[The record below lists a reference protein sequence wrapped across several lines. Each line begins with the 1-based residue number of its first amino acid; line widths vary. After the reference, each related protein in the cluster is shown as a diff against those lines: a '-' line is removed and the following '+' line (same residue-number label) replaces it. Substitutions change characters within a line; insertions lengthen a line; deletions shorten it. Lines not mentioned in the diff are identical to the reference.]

1 VLRLE
6 KTTEMPSLT
15 FHPLG
20 NADCCRIAL
29 VGGEQILFD
38 YADKRNPQDPDDK
51 RCDLKAELRSDMK
64 KLKKDVFAAVAF
76 THLDDDHVCGAEEVF
91 FLEHAAR
98 YQDGERFKI
107 EELWVPAAAIIDPDC
122 QDSAQIVRAE
132 ARYRLKQ
139 GKGIKVFSRPEKLQD
154 WLKAN
159 GLTLESRKD
168 LIVDAGKL
176 VPTFTLQGHGVE
188 FFVHSP
194 FASRLDDGSVL
205 DRNSDSIVVQ
215 ATFSVSNVLTRV
227 ILGSD
232 VKYQD
237 LEEIVRMTQLRKR
250 PERLEWD
257 VFKLP
262 HHCSYKSIGPDKGA
276 DKTEPTEKTAWL
288 YETQRRENALM
299 VSTSKPI
306 PLAGTAEDK
315 DDNPPHRQAAAYHK
329 THTPE
334 KRFKVTMEHP
344 SVSAPEKLVV
354 EIDGTKARFVS
365 GLIGGAAVIT
375 SRPSP
380 RMG

>member
-1 VLRLE
+1 
-6 KTTEMPSLT
+6 MPSLT
-15 FHPLG
+15 FYPLG

-29 VGGEQILFD
+29 GDGQQILFD
-38 YADKRNPQDPDDK
+38 YADQRNPKDSQDK
-51 RCDLKAELRSDMK
+51 RCDLKTEIRNDMK
-64 KLKKDVFAAVAF
+64 KAKKDDFAAVAF
-76 THLDDDHVCGAEEVF
+76 THLDDDHVCKSDEVF
-91 FLEHAAR
+91 YLEHAKR
-98 YQDGERFKI
+98 YQDGDRFKI
-107 EELWVPAAAIIDPDC
+107 QELWVPAAAIIDSDC
-122 QDSAQIVRAE
+122 EDSAQIIRAE

-139 GKGIKVFSRPEKLQD
+139 GSGIKVFSRPEKLSD
-154 WLKAN
+154 WLKTN
-159 GLTLESRKD
+159 GLTLESRKH

-176 VPTFTLQGHGVE
+176 VPTFTLNAHGLE

-215 ATFSVSNVLTRV
+215 ITFSVSGVLTRV

-237 LEEIVRMTQLRKR
+237 LEEIVRMTRLRNR
-250 PERLEWD
+250 PERLKWD

-262 HHCSYKSIGPDKGA
+262 HHCSYTAIGPDKGT
-276 DKTEPTEKTAWL
+276 DKTAPTDKTAWL
-288 YETQRRENALM
+288 YEMQRQENALM
-299 VSTSKPI
+299 VSTSKAI

-344 SVSAPEKLVV
+344 SVNAPEKLVV
-354 EIDGTKARFVS
+354 EIDGTKARFVT
-365 GLIGGAAVIT
+365 GLIGGASVIT